1 MVRSSI
7 PRRLAVLGALVALTM
22 WPASVFAQSSSLFGS
37 GSSSSGSRGTTSGS
51 NRSSAGTSGSGG
63 RSTSGQSGFGGSGA
77 GGSGFGQTGGR
88 GQSGGFG
95 QGGGL
100 GQGGTGTGQFGLSG
114 QSTGQN
120 GFVGRSD
127 NSGRFVGNQTIGQ
140 QGSNSAGPNFSGL
153 GGGRG
158 SRTGTGNNRNNSFG
172 NNGFGSGG
180 LGAGERKLPVP
191 LTKIA
196 FKYSTP
202 ETEALTGRLSTRL
215 AKSSRI
221 TEAGVLNQ
229 KIGVE
234 VEDGGVARLTGS
246 VDTSEQKSLIE
257 AYVRLEP
264 GVRKVVSEIAVSYAD
279 PPPTP

>member
-1 MVRSSI
+1 MVRSFI
-7 PRRLAVLGALVALTM
+7 FRRLAVVGALVALSM
-22 WPASVFAQSSSLFGS
+22 WPASVFAQSSSLFGG
-37 GSSSSGSRGTTSGS
+37 GSSSSSSRGGTSGS
-51 NRSSAGTSGSGG
+51 NRSSAGTSS
-63 RSTSGQSGFGGSGA
+63 RSTGSQSGFGA
-77 GGSGFGQTGGR
+77 SGFGGNQAGGR
-88 GQSGGFG
+88 GQTGGFG

-100 GQGGTGTGQFGLSG
+100 GQGGAGAGQFGLSG
-114 QSTGQN
+114 QQTGQN

-158 SRTGTGNNRNNSFG
+158 SRTDSNRNNSFG
-172 NNGFGSGG
+172 NNG

-229 KIGVE
+229 QIGVAI
-234 VEDGGVARLTGS
+234 EDGGVARLTGS
-246 VDTSEQKSLIE
+246 VETSEQKSLIE
-257 AYVRLEP
+257 AYVRLEA
-264 GVRKVVSEIAVSYAD
+264 GGRKVVSEIAVSYAD

>member
-1 MVRSSI
+1 M
-7 PRRLAVLGALVALTM
+7 
-22 WPASVFAQSSSLFGS
+22 
-37 GSSSSGSRGTTSGS
+37 
-51 NRSSAGTSGSGG
+51 
-63 RSTSGQSGFGGSGA
+63 
-77 GGSGFGQTGGR
+77 
-88 GQSGGFG
+88 
-95 QGGGL
+95 
-100 GQGGTGTGQFGLSG
+100 
-114 QSTGQN
+114 
-120 GFVGRSD
+120 
-127 NSGRFVGNQTIGQ
+127 
-140 QGSNSAGPNFSGL
+140 
-153 GGGRG
+153 
-158 SRTGTGNNRNNSFG
+158 
-172 NNGFGSGG
+172 
-180 LGAGERKLPVP
+180 P

>member
-1 MVRSSI
+1 VVRSFI
-7 PRRLAVLGALVALTM
+7 YRHLAVVGALIALTM
-22 WPASVFAQSSSLFGS
+22 WPASVFAQSSSLFG
-37 GSSSSGSRGTTSGS
+37 GSSSSSSRGGTSGS
-51 NRSSAGTSGSGG
+51 NRSSAGTSGSG
-63 RSTSGQSGFGGSGA
+63 RSTTGQSGFGG
-77 GGSGFGQTGGR
+77 GQGQAGGR
-88 GQSGGFG
+88 GQ
-95 QGGGL
+95 GGL

-114 QSTGQN
+114 QQTGQN

-127 NSGRFVGNQTIGQ
+127 NSGRFVGNQGIGQ

-158 SRTGTGNNRNNSFG
+158 SNSGSNRNNSFG
-172 NNGFGSGG
+172 NNGLGS
-180 LGAGERKLPVP
+180 GERKLPVP

-229 KIGVE
+229 QIGVE
-234 VEDGGVARLTGS
+234 MEDGGVARLTGS
-246 VDTSEQKSLIE
+246 VETSEQKSLIE

-264 GVRKVVSEIAVSYAD
+264 GVRKIVSEIAVSYAD
-279 PPPTP
+279 PPAKP